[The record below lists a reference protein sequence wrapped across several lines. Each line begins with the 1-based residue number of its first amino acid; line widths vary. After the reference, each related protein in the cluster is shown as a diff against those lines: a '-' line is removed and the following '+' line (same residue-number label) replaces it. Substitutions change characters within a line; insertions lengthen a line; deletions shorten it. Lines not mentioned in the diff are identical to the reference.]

1 MNKAG
6 GRRQEA
12 GAPGKILIKGGR
24 VIDPASGTDK
34 VMDVKIEDGLIV
46 KDFSGD
52 RGIETIDAK
61 GLLVT
66 PGLIDMHV
74 HLREPG
80 REDEETIAS
89 GARAAAAGGFT
100 TIACMPNT
108 DPPIDN
114 RAVVEYVLER
124 AGAGPVN
131 VKVVA
136 AISAGLAG
144 ERLSDMGDLA
154 AAGVVGFSDD
164 GNSVMDSALMRQALE
179 YSKVFDLPVI
189 SHAEDTGLSKNGVMH
204 EGAVATALGLS
215 GIPAAAEEAMIARD
229 IILAE
234 MTGARLHITH
244 VSTAGGVAMIREA
257 KAKGTRVTADV
268 TPHHLVL
275 TDAKLRGYDANYKI
289 NPPLRTEQDCLALIE
304 GLIDGAIDAVATD
317 HAPHASHEKEQEIEN
332 APFGTIGLETALPV
346 LLSNV
351 AQTGLGLS
359 GLISG
364 LTVGPAGILKID
376 RGALTVGSVAD
387 VTVIDVKAKVKVD
400 PGMFNSRSKNS
411 AFIGA
416 ELTGA
421 AKYVV
426 VGGKVVLR
434 DGEPAE

>member
-1 MNKAG
+1 MKNQINKILIAG
-6 GRRQEA
+6 GRV
-12 GAPGKILIKGGR
+12 L
-24 VIDPASGTDK
+24 DPASGIDK
-34 VMDVKIEDGLIV
+34 VVDVKIEDGLIV
-46 KDFSGD
+46 KDFSGEK
-52 RGIETIDAK
+52 GIETIDAK

-124 AGAGPVN
+124 AAAGPVN

-154 AAGVVGFSDD
+154 AAGAVGFSDD
-164 GNSVMDSALMRQALE
+164 GSSVMDSALMRQALE

-189 SHAEDTGLSKNGVMH
+189 SHAEDIGLSKNGVMH
-204 EGAVATALGLS
+204 EGAVATALGLP

-234 MTGARLHITH
+234 TTGARLHITH

-289 NPPLRTEQDCLALIE
+289 NPPLRAESDRLALIE

-317 HAPHASHEKEQEIEN
+317 HAPHSSHEKEQEFEN
-332 APFGTIGLETALPV
+332 APFGTTGLETALPV
-346 LLSNV
+346 LLTHL
-351 AQTGLGLS
+351 ARTALGLS
-359 GLISG
+359 GLVG
-364 LTVGPAGILKID
+364 RLTVGPAGILKLD
-376 RGALTVGSVAD
+376 RGTLAVGAVAD
-387 VTVIDVKAKVKVD
+387 VTVIDTKAKVKVD
-400 PGMFNSRSKNS
+400 TERFISRSRNS
-411 AFIGA
+411 AFIGD

-421 AKYVV
+421 AKYVL

-434 DGEPAE
+434 DGEAAE